1 MQLLNVGLIIV
12 AIILAGGFAY
22 GMYLLAV
29 YAITSDH
36 ARHYSDGRTAGLRQ
50 ARLEKDG
57 LTAADLQTLLAIATT
72 LRVAHNTWLP
82 MQGTEL
88 FRSRVVSQ
96 LAALNKIATRIR
108 DQVEPSQPMPVAVN
122 PQIQITQGEAA

>member
-36 ARHYSDGRTAGLRQ
+36 ARHYSDGRAAGLHQ

-72 LRVAHNTWLP
+72 LRVAHGTWAP
-82 MQGTEL
+82 MQGTEPY
-88 FRSRVVSQ
+88 RARVVSQ

-108 DQVEPSQPMPVAVN
+108 DQVEPGQTVPVAVN